1 MSSSD
6 SSSSSSSS
14 SDSDDDEIT
23 KHKKKDK
30 RRAKIMRRES
40 RSKLEKIKEE
50 KERQQRSLEV
60 KRRREY
66 LEMKKKKDDYQ
77 RFLLEKQR
85 NPNKE
90 PIVSLL
96 AKTRNRIS
104 NALTKRTKTAKKAWY
119 NISPPRSYIE
129 HGERQSVTPSIKEW
143 RQMMGLPEPKL
154 KGTTSMRST
163 YSAKGGIKS
172 GKSRKQRRTMK
183 RQRK

>member
-6 SSSSSSSS
+6 SSSSS

-23 KHKKKDK
+23 KQKKKDK
-30 RRAKIMRRES
+30 RKIKITRRQN
-40 RSKLEKIKEE
+40 RSKLEEIKEE

-104 NALTKRTKTAKKAWY
+104 NALTKRTKTAKKVWY
-119 NISPPRSYIE
+119 NMSPPRSYIE

-143 RQMMGLPEPKL
+143 RQMMGLPEPKV
-154 KGTTSMRST
+154 KGTTSMSST
-163 YSAKGGIKS
+163 YSAKGGIK
-172 GKSRKQRRTMK
+172 GGIKGGRRRRQTMKKQRK
-183 RQRK
+183 

>member
-23 KHKKKDK
+23 KQKKKDK

-66 LEMKKKKDDYQ
+66 LEMKKRKDDYQ
-77 RFLLEKQR
+77 RFLLERQR

-90 PIVSLL
+90 PIMSMLVT
-96 AKTRNRIS
+96 ARNRIKNS
-104 NALTKRTKTAKKAWY
+104 NKTRKVWY
-119 NISPPRSYIE
+119 NMSPPKPPSPIQI
-129 HGERQSVTPSIKEW
+129 GERQSETPSMKEW
-143 RQMMGLPEPKL
+143 RQMMGLPEPKS
-154 KGTTSMRST
+154 KSKTASKVS
-163 YSAKGGIKS
+163 KGGRQK
-172 GKSRKQRRTMK
+172 RTMK
-183 RQRK
+183 KHSRQ

>member
-6 SSSSSSSS
+6 SSSSSS

-23 KHKKKDK
+23 KQKKKDK
-30 RRAKIMRRES
+30 RRAKITRRQN
-40 RSKLEKIKEE
+40 RSKLEEIKEE
-50 KERQQRSLEV
+50 KERQQRSLEM

-77 RFLLEKQR
+77 RFLLERQR

-104 NALTKRTKTAKKAWY
+104 NALTKRNKTAKKVWY
-119 NISPPRSYIE
+119 NMSPPRSYIE
-129 HGERQSVTPSIKEW
+129 HGERQSVTPSISEW

-154 KGTTSMRST
+154 KGTASMSSTYST
-163 YSAKGGIKS
+163 YSAKGGIT
-172 GKSRKQRRTMK
+172 GGKQRRTMK